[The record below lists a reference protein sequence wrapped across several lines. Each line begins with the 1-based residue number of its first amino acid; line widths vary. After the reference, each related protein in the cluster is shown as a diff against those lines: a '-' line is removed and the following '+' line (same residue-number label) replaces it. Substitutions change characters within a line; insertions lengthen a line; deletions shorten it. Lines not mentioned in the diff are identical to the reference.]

1 MPYGKILRLVRKM
14 QQERDPLKK
23 NKKQKT
29 VLMLKNR
36 SFWLAARFICIS
48 KLDGLRVAV
57 HVEGFLLRRA
67 VVSKAVRRDL
77 TVAALRLGLIP
88 GVTERPQVLG
98 GLASVLRGLLGHV
111 YFIGCRCFHQTCLTG
126 PVLRLIGALVTAN
139 QSSSQPQAGRREILH
154 VAVVRQRGQKE
165 EEKQ

>member
-1 MPYGKILRLVRKM
+1 MPYGKKIRLVRKM

-98 GLASVLRGLLGHV
+98 GLASVLRRLLGHV